1 MLMRLTPGND
11 ARAHLSHQVPS
22 LLVEGLTLA
31 GA

>member
-1 MLMRLTPGND
+1 MTPAND
-11 ARAHLSHQVPS
+11 ARMHMSTRIPS